1 MPEILLTFAPTID
14 KNYNNM
20 KNLFF
25 LFLPLLVISCKGVEQ
40 HRTGI
45 EELSTNWD
53 ATTKNVTDF
62 QAMVSTDLTN
72 YTKALAAM
80 QPDDAAR
87 AKMTPD
93 QVTTWE
99 ASQKTVTDAL
109 GGYAALQQ
117 TVNDFTTTWSEK
129 SAEVAALKEG
139 LANGKIEGD
148 VNAKL
153 TELNAMNATA
163 NENLAA
169 WKSTYATVKGS
180 VDAAMAGL
188 QQGSTMMIK

>member
-1 MPEILLTFAPTID
+1 
-14 KNYNNM
+14 M

-45 EELSTNWD
+45 EELSANWD
-53 ATTKNVTDF
+53 TTTKNVTDF

-72 YTKALAAM
+72 YTKTLAAM
-80 QPDDAAR
+80 QPDEASR

-153 TELNAMNATA
+153 TELNTMIATA
-163 NENLAA
+163 NENLAQ

-180 VDAAMAGL
+180 VDASMAGL
-188 QQGSTMMIK
+188 QQGSALMTTPPMKK